1 MRKMN
6 GPDVVAKALTACI
19 VSMVMFRSCIKCKCR
34 MDRAD
39 VVAKALIEIHGE
51 RQLEWVVQALEGLKT
66 EKAVQA
72 CVQVSQTLAAMD
84 RPDAIADVR
93 AGP

>member
-1 MRKMN
+1 MN
-6 GPDVVAKALTACI
+6 RADVVAKALTACI
-19 VSMVMFRSCIKCKCR
+19 VSVVMLRSCINCKCR
-34 MDRAD
+34 LDRAD

-84 RPDAIADVR
+84 RPDVIAVVR
-93 AGP
+93 AVP

>member
-1 MRKMN
+1 MRKMKR
-6 GPDVVAKALTACI
+6 PDEALTACI
-19 VSMVMFRSCIKCKCR
+19 VSMVMLTLCINCKCR
-34 MDRAD
+34 MNRAD

-72 CVQVSQTLAAMD
+72 CVKVSQTLAAMD
-84 RPDAIADVR
+84 RPDVIADVR
-93 AGP
+93 AAP